1 MTTDTLVELPSL
13 EFVAPFPGFPG
24 KTRFALVSLDEAGLL
39 YALTSLDEPSLR
51 FLVVPPAPFFP
62 EYEPEIDDV
71 TAAMLGLSRAEQAI
85 MLLVLNPGENPAGA
99 TANLLAPIVINAET
113 RQAAQVVLSGADFP
127 VRAPL
132 ASPTPR

>member
-24 KTRFALVSLDEAGLL
+24 KTRFALVSRDDAGLL
-39 YALTSLDEPSLR
+39 YELRSLDEPSLR

-62 EYEPEIDDV
+62 EYAPEIDDT
-71 TAAMLGLSRAEQAI
+71 TATALGLSAAEQAVV
-85 MLLVLNPGENPAGA
+85 LLVLNPGDRASAA
-99 TANLLAPIVINAET
+99 TANLLAPIVINIES
-113 RQAAQVVLSGADFP
+113 RQAAQVVLSGAELP

-132 ASPTPR
+132 AAA

>member
-24 KTRFALVSLDEAGLL
+24 LRRFALVALDEIGLL
-39 YALTSLDEPSLR
+39 YALRSLDEPSLR

-62 EYEPEIDDV
+62 EYTPEIDDV
-71 TAAMLGLSRAEQAI
+71 TAASLSLTTAEQALL
-85 MLLVLNPGENPAGA
+85 LLVLNPGDNPSAA
-99 TANLLAPIVINAET
+99 TANLLAPIVINSET
-113 RQAAQVVLSGADFP
+113 RQAAQVVLSGSDHP

-132 ASPTPR
+132 AG

>member
-24 KTRFALVSLDEAGLL
+24 LTRFALVALDEAGLL
-39 YALTSLDEPSLR
+39 YALRSLDEPSLR

-62 EYEPEIDDV
+62 EYAPEIDDA
-71 TAAMLGLSRAEQAI
+71 TAASLSLTRAEQALL
-85 MLLVLNPGENPAGA
+85 LLVLNPGDNPASA
-99 TANLLAPIVINAET
+99 TVNLLAPIVVNSET
-113 RQAAQVVLSGADFP
+113 RQAAQVVLTGADLP

-132 ASPTPR
+132 LAG